1 MSYYVLFDFAIL
13 MSQCRFLGI
22 FISLAILS
30 SILLLLFLLF
40 GIFYA
45 DVGGHIGI
53 LSFLFPVDISFVSYY
68 VRFQSRLQ
76 Y

>member
-30 SILLLLFLLF
+30 SLLLLFLLF

-68 VRFQSRLQ
+68 VRVQSRLQ

>member
-13 MSQCRFLGI
+13 MSQCCFLGI
-22 FISLAILS
+22 FISFAILS
-30 SILLLLFLLF
+30 LLLFLLF

-68 VRFQSRLQ
+68 VRVQSRLQ

>member
-13 MSQCRFLGI
+13 MSQRCFLGI

-30 SILLLLFLLF
+30 SLLLLFLLF

-68 VRFQSRLQ
+68 VRVQSRLQ